1 MKEKFC
7 TGAIMVC
14 LLMFFSITQGQTQA
28 AKTPKPKIMVI
39 PKIKEGEDLKK
50 MYDSS
55 QNIRVAIA
63 KIEEVFLGKEANLV
77 SFDAKLKQVEQNRRI
92 NSTSGNQEDS
102 KSMVLQMSG
111 ADVYVEAEVNVVR
124 HSQFNAN
131 SVSVILNAYQNG
143 TSNLLGV
150 KEGRSRI
157 NATEDIGLLTSLAMD
172 TISVGFLNLMQIK
185 WDDIYKNGQSIY
197 VQFTLG
203 SNVRYDFESEL
214 GHPAK
219 MLSELIDD
227 WFQQHTVNGV
237 FNNQGVVGNMMII
250 SDARTPLKNPANP
263 NANYTGQNF
272 YSDISKFIKSLGLQL
287 RREIGTNNK
296 IIITL
301 L

>member
-1 MKEKFC
+1 
-7 TGAIMVC
+7 
-14 LLMFFSITQGQTQA
+14 
-28 AKTPKPKIMVI
+28 
-39 PKIKEGEDLKK
+39 
-50 MYDSS
+50 
-55 QNIRVAIA
+55 
-63 KIEEVFLGKEANLV
+63 
-77 SFDAKLKQVEQNRRI
+77 
-92 NSTSGNQEDS
+92 
-102 KSMVLQMSG
+102 
-111 ADVYVEAEVNVVR
+111 
-124 HSQFNAN
+124 
-131 SVSVILNAYQNG
+131 
-143 TSNLLGV
+143 
-150 KEGRSRI
+150 
-157 NATEDIGLLTSLAMD
+157 
-172 TISVGFLNLMQIK
+172 
-185 WDDIYKNGQSIY
+185 

-250 SDARTPLKNPANP
+250 SDARIPLKNPANP